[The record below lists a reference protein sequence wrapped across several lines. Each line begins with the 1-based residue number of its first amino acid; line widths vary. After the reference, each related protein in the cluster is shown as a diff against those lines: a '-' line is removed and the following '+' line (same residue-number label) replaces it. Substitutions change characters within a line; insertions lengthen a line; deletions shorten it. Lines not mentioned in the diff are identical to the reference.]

1 MDALKKSGL
10 DKNTI
15 VIFTSDHGDHDASHK
30 LEHKTI
36 FYQEAINIPFL
47 VSYPWMKQKGV
58 VDSTHLVNNGLDLLP
73 TLCDFAGIQPPS
85 DITGHSVVPL
95 TRQDKTIS
103 WPAHIFLE
111 TEIGFLI
118 HTGKYKYEIDDIGK
132 NREMF
137 VDLKSD
143 PGETINK
150 INELKYKSASDSLR
164 EILMNNLNKMGIRIK
179 PVQKN

>member
-1 MDALKKSGL
+1 
-10 DKNTI
+10 

-36 FYQEAINIPFL
+36 FYQEAINIPFI
-47 VSYPWMKQKGV
+47 VSYPWMKKKGV

-73 TLCDFAGIQPPS
+73 TLCDFAGIKAPS
-85 DITGHSVVPL
+85 GITGHSVVPL
-95 TRQDKTIS
+95 TRQDKNIS
-103 WPAHIFLE
+103 WPMHIFLE

-118 HTGKYKYEIDDIGK
+118 HTGRYKYELDDIGK

-143 PGETINK
+143 PGEKVNK
-150 INELKYKSASDSLR
+150 INDARYLKTSDSLR
-164 EILMNNLNKMGIRIK
+164 VLLMGNLNKMGIKIK